1 MLHADFKKMNN
12 SDPII
17 AVSNLAVKRD
27 ANTILEDI
35 NWQVLPEE
43 QWVILG
49 SNGSGK
55 TTLLNV
61 LNAYVTPTTGEIEV
75 CGGRFGSFDWRDLRQ
90 SIGIVSNALGQ
101 RILEDEPCLM
111 VVVSGRRSEF
121 NTWGRT
127 PLQWKQEAAFILERM
142 GLGYLMDREWRFL
155 SQGERQRT
163 LIARA
168 LMTKYKLLI
177 LDEPCSGMDPVAR
190 ERFLQFLRRLLS
202 GEFGEVPSV
211 ALVTHH
217 VEEITPEFS
226 HALLLKKGRVVT
238 AGPIGATLTQK
249 NLSEAFDAKLSF
261 KKTRQGYR
269 MSVLP
274 D

>member
-1 MLHADFKKMNN
+1 MLHADFNKMKN

-17 AVSNLAVKRD
+17 AVSNLTVKRE
-27 ANTILEDI
+27 ANIILDDI
-35 NWQVLPEE
+35 NWQVMPGE

-55 TTLLNV
+55 TTLLNA
-61 LNAYVTPTTGEIEV
+61 LNAYITPTSGEIEV
-75 CGGRFGSFDWRDLRQ
+75 CGSRFGSFDWRDLRQ

-127 PLQWKQEAAFILERM
+127 PLKCKEEAASILDRM
-142 GLGYLMDREWRFL
+142 GLGYLVDREWRFL

-202 GEFGEVPSV
+202 GEFGAVPSV

-226 HALLLKKGRVVT
+226 HALLLKNGKAVT
-238 AGPIGATLTQK
+238 AGPIGEALTQK

-261 KKTRQGYR
+261 RKTLQGYR